1 MKTYVVS
8 LLSDRHYR
16 ILSKVIYANDE
27 REALLQGSYE
37 LLYEDLGDPVTDHWS
52 DDKSRFYASMAD
64 LTIEQIKYDMAGAD
78 RLANV
83 IEVPMVKP

>member
-8 LLSDRHYR
+8 LLSERYYR
-16 ILSKVIYANDE
+16 ILSKVIQAEDE

-37 LLYEDLGDPVTDHWS
+37 LLHEDLGDPVADHWS
-52 DDKSRFYASMAD
+52 DDKSRFYSSIAD
-64 LTIEQIKYDMAGAD
+64 LTIEQIKYAMAGAD

-83 IEVPMVKP
+83 IEVPMEKP